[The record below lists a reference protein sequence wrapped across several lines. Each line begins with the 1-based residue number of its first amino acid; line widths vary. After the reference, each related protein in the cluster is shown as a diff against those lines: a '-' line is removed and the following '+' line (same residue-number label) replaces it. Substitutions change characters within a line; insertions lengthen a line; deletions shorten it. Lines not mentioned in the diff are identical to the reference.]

1 MHDALSRG
9 YVPRYVEWTPNHLA
23 ALPLLAVPDPALTAG
38 RLPVRI
44 IGLCRDDLDLMT
56 AHREPRCHFARV
68 FSDAR
73 ELRRK
78 IQTDDDDIPRNTTAF
93 WRAAIGV

>member
-1 MHDALSRG
+1 MHDALNRG
-9 YVPRYVEWTPNHLA
+9 YVTRHVEGAPNYLA
-23 ALPLLAVPDPALTAG
+23 ALPLLTLPGPALTAG

-56 AHREPRCHFARV
+56 ARREPRCHFAGV

-78 IQTDDDDIPRNTTAF
+78 IQTDDDDIHRNTTAF